1 MADKPRQARRL
12 SITTVVVL
20 VLTTAV
26 STAVIAAHNFTD
38 VPDTNTFHED
48 IEWLAD
54 NQVTIGCNPPENT
67 EFCPEENVTREQMS
81 AFMRRLAGT
90 FAAAGEQ
97 VVDSSDPVTVDTTTY
112 TELAT
117 LEVDTRSEHEA
128 DVTLEAHASIVVEA
142 GADAQFELVIA
153 RESCEGTVVGSTAWS
168 SPDLSAAQTAA
179 VAVTGSDEVTGTTI
193 YALCAAKGEESAQD
207 GTVQQRG
214 LTGTLVPAY

>member
-1 MADKPRQARRL
+1 MSEKPRKARRL

-48 IEWLAD
+48 IEWLAE
-54 NQVTIGCNPPENT
+54 NRVTIGCNPPENT

-90 FAAAGEQ
+90 FGTAGTQ
-97 VVDSSDPVTVDTTTY
+97 VTDTSDPVTVDGTAY

-117 LEVDTRSEHEA
+117 VEVETRGQHGA
-128 DVTLEAHASIVVEA
+128 DVTLNAHASITVET
-142 GADAQFELVIA
+142 GADSWFEVVIA
-153 RESCEGTVVGSTAWS
+153 RDSCEGTVVGSTQWA
-168 SPDLSAAQTAA
+168 SPDLTAAQTAA
-179 VAVTGSDEVTGTTI
+179 VSVTGFDQVTGTTT
-193 YALCAAKGEESAQD
+193 YALCAAKGEETNQN
-207 GTVQQRG
+207 GTAQQRG
-214 LTGTLVPAY
+214 LTANLVPTY